1 MQSVRPDT
9 PDPLSHQTGGNEG
22 CCAKGASGATS
33 GGGAAGGQGACRLN
47 LLLTYGGWQPESWV
61 DVLPRLLEPMGVRA
75 VRARSGREA
84 AAVIRQTP
92 VHIAVVDLALP
103 LECCSPIPDSPRLDF
118 TDDPGEI
125 TPVPEEG
132 GERII
137 ELLQRLEAPPP
148 TVIVKRRRTGRENA
162 RSLSKALM
170 SGAFA
175 VLEPPVNIEL
185 ALEVMRRVLQRHYAG
200 RWPAA

>member
-1 MQSVRPDT
+1 MV
-9 PDPLSHQTGGNEG
+9 PLHAPNPSSHPTGGG
-22 CCAKGASGATS
+22 DTCAPNDSTP
-33 GGGAAGGQGACRLN
+33 GGCRLN
-47 LLLTYGGWQPESWV
+47 LLLSYGGWQPESWV

-75 VRARSGREA
+75 VRACSGREA
-84 AAVIRQTP
+84 AQFIQRTP
-92 VHIAVVDLALP
+92 VHIAVVDLSLP
-103 LECCSPIPDSPRLDF
+103 LEPCTPIPATPRNPFLDDA
-118 TDDPGEI
+118 DDL
-125 TPVPEEG
+125 TQVPEEG

-137 ELLQRLEAPPP
+137 ELLQRLESPPP

-162 RSLSKALM
+162 RALSKALM